1 MATTRRIIKSEFIP
15 LEARRLVPDSRL
27 AFDVYADDSGTTAQ
41 LFSKGSVFSHEAMKL
56 LIGTGIE
63 TVYVRSHENSEL
75 EAYLLRNSPVS
86 ARKSFY
92 NNPLDFRNATFF
104 KEKYY
109 QIDRSTLK
117 LGAKIAFNLY
127 LVQGIDYLPITK
139 VSEGETAV
147 IDAALLRDERDMVI
161 RKADIPLYREYL
173 SRVDAYSASSQ
184 STLLRETGKIAIKEL
199 LENPNNMEKVKE
211 VTGNV
216 ENMIGRIFDNS
227 DVLNAML
234 SMRNSAYYV
243 YSHSINVT
251 VLSLALGAT
260 SGMTKDTLLNL
271 GTAAI
276 FHDVG
281 MSVISPEITNKQ
293 GQLTYREFAILKMHV
308 TEGEKI
314 LQRNETIPE
323 ESIEAV
329 VQHHEKLS
337 GKGYPYKLKGDSIKL
352 FGRIIG
358 IADCFDALITTCP
371 YRPAFSP
378 FDALS
383 IMAKDTGYDPDLL
396 KYFIRM
402 LGKRR
407 KTDAL

>member
-1 MATTRRIIKSEFIP
+1 MHSYYIIFLTLIHTGTPITKMATTRRIIKSEFIP

-147 IDAALLRDERDMVI
+147 IDAALLRD
-161 RKADIPLYREYL
+161 
-173 SRVDAYSASSQ
+173 
-184 STLLRETGKIAIKEL
+184 KE
-199 LENPNNMEKVKE
+199 
-211 VTGNV
+211 
-216 ENMIGRIFDNS
+216 IW
-227 DVLNAML
+227 
-234 SMRNSAYYV
+234 
-243 YSHSINVT
+243 
-251 VLSLALGAT
+251 
-260 SGMTKDTLLNL
+260 
-271 GTAAI
+271 
-276 FHDVG
+276 
-281 MSVISPEITNKQ
+281 
-293 GQLTYREFAILKMHV
+293 
-308 TEGEKI
+308 
-314 LQRNETIPE
+314 
-323 ESIEAV
+323 
-329 VQHHEKLS
+329 
-337 GKGYPYKLKGDSIKL
+337 
-352 FGRIIG
+352 
-358 IADCFDALITTCP
+358 
-371 YRPAFSP
+371 
-378 FDALS
+378 
-383 IMAKDTGYDPDLL
+383 
-396 KYFIRM
+396 
-402 LGKRR
+402 
-407 KTDAL
+407 